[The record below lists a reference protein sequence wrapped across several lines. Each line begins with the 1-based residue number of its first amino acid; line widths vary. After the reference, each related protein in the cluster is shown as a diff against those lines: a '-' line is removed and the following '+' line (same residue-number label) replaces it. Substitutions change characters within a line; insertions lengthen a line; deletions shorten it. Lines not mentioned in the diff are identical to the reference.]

1 MAVDA
6 ASAQTAARRG
16 SRSSAAASPTSRA
29 STCSA
34 TRAGASSTS
43 GKAKSIRKRVASHF
57 SNPAQYGT
65 TRADRR
71 GRPHRVARRRHRGRG
86 AAHRADLHQAVQ
98 AALQHPAARRQ
109 VVSVHRDQPRRGLP
123 ARVLHARAPPPRP
136 RLLRPVLERQAR
148 PRHARPARQGL
159 PVPLLRG
166 PGARPALRL
175 AVPGLLHQA
184 LRGALRRLRLQ
195 GGVPRGHR
203 RRDGVPVGALQAD
216 RARPRAPH
224 VLPLRRAGLR
234 AGDDRAQPA
243 AGRAR
248 AARAPARRQRGR
260 GHLRRGGGRRRRH
273 RGQRAGLP
281 GPRRRAQRPPVLLP
295 RQPGR
300 AVRSRWSRRSSS
312 CSTTRARCRSRR

>member
-6 ASAQTAARRG
+6 ASTQE
-16 SRSSAAASPTSRA
+16 SREERLSRA
-29 STCSA
+29 APRPSRPA
-34 TRAGASSTS
+34 GRLPVPRRARARDLRRQGEVDPQA
-43 GKAKSIRKRVASHF
+43 GRQPLLQPDALRH
-57 SNPAQYGT
+57 P
-65 TRADRR
+65 RADRR
-71 GRPHRVARRRHRGRG
+71 GRPHRGARGRDRGGG
-86 AAHRADLHQAVQ
+86 AAHRADVHQAVQ

-109 VVSVHRDQPRRGLP
+109 VVPLHRDQPRRGLP
-123 ARVLHARAPPPRP
+123 ARVLHARAPPARA

-148 PRHARPARQGL
+148 PRDARPARQGL

-166 PGARPALRL
+166 PGARPPLRL

-203 RRDGVPVGALQAD
+203 RRDGVPLRPLQGD
-216 RARPRAPH
+216 RARPRAAD

-243 AGRAR
+243 AGGPL

-260 GHLRRGGGRRRRH
+260 RHLRRGGGRRPRGRR
-273 RGQRAGLP
+273 P
-281 GPRRRAQRPPVLLP
+281 TRRCS
-295 RQPGR
+295 
-300 AVRSRWSRRSSS
+300 RSATA
-312 CSTTRARCRSRR
+312 C